1 MIKDIFENKK
11 ILIWGYGREGK
22 SSEKYIREN
31 CNVREL
37 EIFEGDF
44 SDIELAK
51 WDLILKS
58 PGIYLKNRP
67 ENVTSETEIFL
78 NEFANQTIGITGTK
92 GKSTTSSLMHSV
104 LTSCGKKSI
113 LLGNIGKPCFD
124 YINEIDPDTYIVFE
138 LSCHQLMHIKTAPAH
153 SIFLNLYPEHLDYYG
168 NIDDYFK
175 AKANIVLK
183 QKKGGIALIGE
194 NVPEIRHDSKQIIV
208 RDSAEKDDIRLH
220 IPGEHNKLN
229 ALFVKKMAVDVLG
242 LPEASV
248 SKGLFEFTGLPHR
261 LEFFKEID
269 GTKYYDD
276 SISTIPEATINAAKS
291 IPGADVILIG
301 GMDRGI
307 DYSVLVDFVCENTN
321 IKFILMYETGKR
333 ILNEIKEKYKTVPQN
348 IYCVDELSEAV
359 KCAVNLRS
367 KGKAVILSPAA
378 ASYGYFKNFEERG
391 DKFKEYVNEIQA

>member
-58 PGIYLKNRP
+58 PGIYLKDRP

-104 LTSCGKKSI
+104 LTACGKKSI

-208 RDSAEKDDIRLH
+208 RDSAEKDDIRLQ

-269 GTKYYDD
+269 GTRYYDD

>member
-104 LTSCGKKSI
+104 LTACGKKSI

-208 RDSAEKDDIRLH
+208 RDSAEKDDIRLQ

-248 SKGLFEFTGLPHR
+248 SKGLFEFKGLPHR